1 VSVLILGH
9 ESDAVADRVA
19 AELAVRGVP
28 VVRLNPSA
36 FPQRLSMS
44 ARISDFHCWHGSLKT
59 DDGTTIDLAEIRTVW
74 QRGSSQFVM
83 DERMSGPETAFA
95 YGEARRGFGGVL
107 AGLGNCLWVNDPI
120 AAARAEYKPIQ
131 LAVATDV
138 GLHVPETLITS
149 DQESAYE
156 WATSLGRPII
166 YKPLSGVW
174 HADEGQLRVLYTS
187 TVEDPR
193 HLLDEKITLT
203 AHLFQERVEKICEA
217 RAVVIE
223 DKVIAVRLDAASDE
237 AREDWRSDY
246 DSLTYTPIE
255 LPPQVSSALVEL
267 HKRLGLV
274 YGAVDLA
281 CDVSERWIFL
291 ETNQRGEFGW
301 LGEETGLPIAAA
313 VADLLEKGI

>member
-1 VSVLILGH
+1 VSVLILRH

-36 FPQRLSMS
+36 FPKQLSMS
-44 ARISDFHCWHGSLKT
+44 ARIVDSRSWHGWLKT
-59 DDGTTIDLAEIRTVW
+59 DDGKTIDLAEIRTVW

-83 DERMSGPETAFA
+83 DERMSGPELAFA

-107 AGLGNCLWVNDPI
+107 ASLGHCLWVNDPM
-120 AAARAEYKPIQ
+120 AAARAEYKPVQ
-131 LAVATDV
+131 LAAATDV

-149 DQESAYE
+149 DPESAYE
-156 WATSLGRPII
+156 WATKLRRPII

-174 HADEGQLRVLYTS
+174 HADEGQLRVLYT
-187 TVEDPR
+187 TPVEDP
-193 HLLDEKITLT
+193 HDLLDQRLGLT
-203 AHLFQERVEKICEA
+203 AHLFQERVEKVCEA
-217 RAVVIE
+217 RAVVIK
-223 DKVIAVRLDAASDE
+223 DKVMTVRIDAGSSA

-255 LPPQVSSALVEL
+255 LPASVSSALVQL
-267 HKRLGLV
+267 HERLGLV

-281 CDVSERWIFL
+281 CDVRDRWVFL

-301 LGEETGLPIAAA
+301 LGEETGLPIAAT